1 MMKKLVLSLFI
12 LSSLTVVTVGT
23 FSVLKV
29 EQLRKG
35 YVQTSFSKEEGVDYR
50 LSTKKPK
57 SWAKLSKLDE
67 TVYSA
72 IVISEDWAFFEHGG
86 IDFNQL
92 QIALIEMYEGKRVRG
107 ASTISQQLA
116 KNLFTDGDRSYLRKI
131 KELIATVILERAL
144 SKERILELYL
154 NVIEYGEGIYGIE
167 AAAKHYFK
175 KSASELNTKE
185 GAFLAMLLPNPK
197 RYSQSFRERKLTEYA
212 EETINKILD
221 KMAVA
226 KYISKEEALFLK
238 SQPLSFEKK
247 NIIDDVFEYFNSI

>member
-1 MMKKLVLSLFI
+1 
-12 LSSLTVVTVGT
+12 
-23 FSVLKV
+23 
-29 EQLRKG
+29 
-35 YVQTSFSKEEGVDYR
+35 
-50 LSTKKPK
+50 
-57 SWAKLSKLDE
+57 
-67 TVYSA
+67 
-72 IVISEDWAFFEHGG
+72 
-86 IDFNQL
+86 
-92 QIALIEMYEGKRVRG
+92 MYEGKRVRG